1 MNPAAFPSAFPMALL
16 GDPIVTAACSAAG
29 ALVLLLSVAPKLRG
43 FDRFHGA
50 VDAYRLVPSAWS
62 RAVAL
67 AFVAAEAGAAL
78 LLALMPL
85 HAASALAAIAVA
97 ALATGAVTVNLLRGR
112 RDIRCGCG
120 GADDSM
126 PLSGGLV
133 GRNAALLAVLA
144 VAAASAAVGSER
156 RMAALDF
163 AAAGFCTLALLLMWL
178 GATQLLV
185 NAGRAR
191 GPRRS

>member
-1 MNPAAFPSAFPMALL
+1 MTVFDLI
-16 GDPIVTAACSAAG
+16 GDPVVTASCSAAA
-29 ALVLLLSVAPKLRG
+29 ALVLLLSVAPKLREP
-43 FDRFHGA
+43 DRFHGA
-50 VDAYRLVPSAWS
+50 IDAYRLVPAAWG

-67 AFVAAEAGAAL
+67 AFIGAEALAVL

-85 HAASALAAIAVA
+85 QAASSLAAMGVA
-97 ALATGAVTVNLLRGR
+97 GVATGAVAINVLRGR

-126 PLSGGLV
+126 PLSGGLLW
-133 GRNAALLAVLA
+133 RNAALLAVLGI
-144 VAAASAAVGSER
+144 AAASAAGGNGRAMS
-156 RMAALDF
+156 ALDY
-163 AAAGFCTLALLLMWL
+163 AAAGFIALALLLMWL

-191 GPRRS
+191 GPVRA